1 MQHTILTIEDQPD
14 IRRLIR
20 MTLEFKGYRV
30 IEAGDGTEGL
40 AMARSESPDL
50 VLLDVMMAGMNG
62 LTVASL
68 MKADPGLAGI
78 PVVMLSALG
87 LPGDVSAGMETGVQ
101 GYLVKPFSPRGLL
114 ALVERLLVEAQTRT
128 SA

>member
-30 IEAGDGTEGL
+30 IEAGDGNQGL